1 MFLLMLGLLAV
12 NPPADSKKSHA
23 LSLSAGAAGHHRYDE
38 NVGALWERTRSL
50 PFVQLDLLIQKPN
63 KRHLISLGGAS
74 FADPKGRFSFGF
86 NDTTMQAAS
95 ANFIFLRQSFEQLYR
110 LQTPVKSTNIW
121 LGWYQHIELGALFHG
136 HAFSTFGYLHQ
147 LQAGMAASMQR
158 TWGKRLTAAAGF
170 QFPLLLWVARS
181 PYALNDD
188 DFIERQASHN
198 DLRTL
203 AATFADGSLVAP
215 WQYPQWRIEASCT
228 WQVNKRFQCGFQWRF
243 WHQQSKS
250 MLPLAVNE
258 QAILL
263 KGGWKW

>member
-12 NPPADSKKSHA
+12 NPPADSNKSHV
-23 LSLSAGAAGHHRYDE
+23 LSLSAGAAWHHRYDE

-63 KRHLISLGGAS
+63 KRHRFTLGGAS
-74 FADPKGRFSFGF
+74 FADLKDRFSFGF
-86 NDTTMQAAS
+86 NDTTMQAAAAS
-95 ANFIFLRQSFEQLYR
+95 FIFLRQGFEQLYR
-110 LQTPVKSTNIW
+110 LRTPVNLPNVW
-121 LGWYQHIELGALFHG
+121 LGWYQHFELGALFHG

-147 LQAGMAASMQR
+147 LQAGMAASLQQAL
-158 TWGKRLTAAAGF
+158 GKRFKVEAGI

-181 PYALNDD
+181 PYVLNDD
-188 DFIERQASHN
+188 DFIEQQSSHN
-198 DLRTL
+198 ALRTL
-203 AATFADGSLVAP
+203 AATFADGNLASP
-215 WQYPQWRIEASCT
+215 WQYSQIRLEASGT
-228 WQVNKRFQCGFQWRF
+228 WQLSKRFQCGFQWRF

-258 QAILL
+258 QVILL